1 MKALLDAWTRDP
13 LGTAVSL
20 LVSGCVV
27 AVLVSVLL
35 NFLSAQRGVQ
45 KQEEKSIVVTSTMM
59 TFFLVYYGV
68 LRLGV
73 GVVPVAPALEMV
85 LLISGVGLIV
95 LGTVVNIWGR
105 ASLGRNWADKVTLY
119 ENQTLVTGGAFAV
132 VRHPLYASLI
142 WMFVGG
148 AFFLHNGLALL
159 LTLGVFLPFMTYRA
173 RQEERLLSGRY
184 ADFARYRN
192 EVGMLFPKVRR

>member
-1 MKALLDAWTRDP
+1 MKALLDAWALDP
-13 LGTAVSL
+13 FGTAVSL
-20 LVSGCVV
+20 VVAGCVV
-27 AVLVSVLL
+27 SVLVSVLL

-45 KQEEKSIVVTSTMM
+45 KQEEKSIVVTSTMLA
-59 TFFLVYYGV
+59 FFLVYYAV

-73 GVVPVAPALEMV
+73 GVVPVARALEMILLV
-85 LLISGVGLIV
+85 LGVGLIV

-105 ASLGRNWADKVTLY
+105 ASLGGNWADKVTLY
-119 ENQTLVTGGAFAV
+119 ENQTLVTAGPFKM

-159 LTLGVFLPFMTYRA
+159 LTLAVFLPFMTYRA

-184 ADFARYRN
+184 PEYARYRG